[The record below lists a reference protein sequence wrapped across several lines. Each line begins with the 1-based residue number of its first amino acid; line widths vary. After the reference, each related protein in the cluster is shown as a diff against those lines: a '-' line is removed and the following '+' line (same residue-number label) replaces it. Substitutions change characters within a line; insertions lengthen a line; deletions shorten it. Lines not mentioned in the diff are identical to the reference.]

1 MKEDLEQRAEVAVP
15 VTSRRKFIR
24 AAVAT
29 GAAGI
34 LSEELGVLNARGRAD
49 KVAQIVLPAGT
60 KDFKFLSHFPR
71 YLL

>member
-49 KVAQIVLPAGT
+49 KVAPIVLPAGA